1 MSNFASKKSNGF
13 FRICFIFS
21 TFLFKPISANA
32 TSYESVD
39 SIKLISDNKSF
50 SPLSKASLS
59 ESNVKPNFFS
69 FRVER
74 LKFEN
79 NKNLAG
85 THNILYFSNNLE
97 PQIEEFKSFSFRLG
111 KNVSSDM
118 SFQISDFERNF
129 RLLESAKAYYSENG
143 QNYVK
148 FYDSYDSTFNNLILN
163 NTVPI
168 YLGRSCENA
177 ASSTLVNLNS
187 FPNPS
192 INTNNEYLFKTSLN
206 NNQIEWNSL
215 KLLNNSSS
223 ARIFNSNQ
231 FINDLNFFPM
241 DRFSFFPVLAS
252 SDFSFLRL
260 KSDKPLCLSEHASR
274 TNQFYDSIVKFE
286 KSKMIK
292 RKFSLRNIRVPTKRE
307 LRDSVVDSITVFF
320 KFKKW
325 TKDNV
330 QRPLGNLIRN
340 TTGNL
345 LLNPPHFFP
354 FQRKFGSI
362 ELTKKFSPSKIKYD
376 LNESIA
382 YRWIYYNK
390 LSFLE
395 GMKLEDFIASNKNSD
410 FFYTPLPFNFETSDF
425 KDTNNLFLK
434 YRTKKEKNLIIG
446 LNSKEI
452 LLPQSLTVLTQRSIA
467 QELLTESQ
475 IFDLVKSYDKEYL
488 NERNE
493 KAAKSIRYFINVS
506 NIQEEI
512 INSRKVFNEKKKLPS
527 FFLGPELLSNLPP
540 LKNIPHTCGYGLGY
554 FNISNKKIYINP
566 TTGLLSIY
574 KDSNNQSFNGNDK
587 TTFYGVKNGKGYYSD
602 DSGIKYYYSH
612 NYEFDFL
619 RSKSNKDF
627 PKSRLNPDSFTKEFY
642 SNLTYL
648 SNKEKS
654 GPWVDVRRNVRHS
667 DSIFYPIS
675 RNKVSETSKEIEIIE
690 VDEY

>member
-21 TFLFKPISANA
+21 AFLFKPISANA

-187 FPNPS
+187 FRNPS

-231 FINDLNFFPM
+231 FIKDLNFFPM